1 MWYNDE
7 SKMNEGDEMETNIK
21 RRELRPGQV
30 LGLGFGIIILIG
42 TLLLALPI
50 ATKNGTSIGLVN
62 ALFTA
67 TSAVCVTG
75 LVVVDTGTYW
85 TIFGKTIILMLIQIG
100 GLGFMT
106 MATAGAFIMGR
117 RIGLRNR
124 LIMQEALNQMSISGV
139 VRLTKYVILTTFMI
153 EGIGAFLL
161 SFKFIPQ
168 FGFAKGLAFSVFHSI
183 SAFCNAG
190 FDIMGNYTSL
200 TSFVTD
206 PLVNM
211 VIMGLILIGG
221 IGFSVIIDIARNKQ
235 YKKLSVHSKLV
246 IMTSLVLLG
255 AGFILFLAIEW
266 NNPAT
271 LGELTIP
278 QKILGA
284 MFQSVT
290 PRTAGFNTIPIDQL
304 ETPSKLITMVL
315 MFIGGSPGSTAGGV
329 KTTTV
334 GIMILTILMV
344 IRGKD
349 EIEFS
354 FRRIS
359 KDTANKALA
368 IFGIVL
374 TIALT
379 IITLLTITEPN
390 LEFIDIVFEVFSA
403 LGTVGLSTGITSS
416 LSTVGKLIIAI
427 AMFFGRVGPLTMVI
441 ALTQRGRRKALV
453 RYPEGKVSVG

>member
-255 AGFILFLAIEW
+255 AGFILFLGIEW

>member
-7 SKMNEGDEMETNIK
+7 SKMNEGDDMEMNIK
-21 RRELRPGQV
+21 RKELRPGQV

-50 ATKNGTSIGLVN
+50 ATQNGTSIGLVN

-139 VRLTKYVILTTFMI
+139 VRLTKYVILTTFTI

-168 FGFAKGLAFSVFHSI
+168 FGFAKGVAFSVFHSI

-190 FDIMGNYTSL
+190 FDIMGNYTGL

-206 PLVNM
+206 PLVNI

-221 IGFSVIIDIARNKQ
+221 IGFSVIVDIARNKQ
-235 YKKLSVHSKLV
+235 YKKLSIHSKLV

>member
-1 MWYNDE
+1 ME
-7 SKMNEGDEMETNIK
+7 MKMKK
-21 RRELRPGQV
+21 RKLRPGQV
-30 LGLGFGIIILIG
+30 LGLGFGAIILIG

-50 ATKNGTSIGLVN
+50 ATQAGTSIGLVN

-85 TIFGKTIILMLIQIG
+85 TIFGKTIILLLIQIG

-124 LIMQEALNQMSISGV
+124 IIMQEALNQMSISGV
-139 VRLTKYVILTTFMI
+139 VRLTRYVIATTFAI
-153 EGIGAFLL
+153 EGLGAILL
-161 SFKFIPQ
+161 SFRFIPE
-168 FGFAKGLAFSVFHSI
+168 FGLRKGIAFSVFHSI

-200 TSFVTD
+200 TSYVSD
-206 PLVNM
+206 PWVSI
-211 VIMGLILIGG
+211 VIMSLILIGG
-221 IGFSVIIDIARNKQ
+221 IGFSVIIDVGRHRN
-235 YKKLSVHSKLV
+235 YKKLSLHTKLV
-246 IMTSLVLLG
+246 LVTSGMLLLF
-255 AGFILFLAIEW
+255 GFVLFLAIEW

-271 LGELTIP
+271 LGDLSIP
-278 QKILGA
+278 QKMLGA
-284 MFQSVT
+284 TFQSVT

-315 MFIGGSPGSTAGGV
+315 MFVGGSPGSTAGGV
-329 KTTTV
+329 KTSTV
-334 GIMILTILMV
+334 GIIILTILMV
-344 IRGKD
+344 IQGKD

-354 FRRIS
+354 YRRIS

-368 IFGIVL
+368 IFAIVL
-374 TIALT
+374 SMAFT

-390 LEFIDIVFEVFSA
+390 LAFIDISFEVFSA
-403 LGTVGLSTGITSS
+403 LGTAGLSTGITSS
-416 LSTVGKLIIAI
+416 LSVAGKLIIAM
-427 AMFFGRVGPLTMVI
+427 AMFFGRVGPLTMVV
-441 ALTQRGRRKALV
+441 ALTQRGKRKSPI
-453 RYPEGKVSVG
+453 RYPEGKISVG

>member
-1 MWYNDE
+1 M
-7 SKMNEGDEMETNIK
+7 K
-21 RRELRPGQV
+21 RKNKVAMKKRELKSGQV
-30 LGLGFGIIILIG
+30 LGLGFGVIILIG
-42 TLLLALPI
+42 TLLLALPL
-50 ATKNGTSIGLVN
+50 ATRNGGSIGLVN

-85 TIFGKTIILMLIQIG
+85 TIFGKTIILLLIQIG

-139 VRLTKYVILTTFMI
+139 VRLTKYVIGTTFAI
-153 EGIGAFLL
+153 EAVGAVLL
-161 SFKFIPQ
+161 SIKFIPL
-168 FGFAKGLAFSVFHSI
+168 FGLKKGLAFSVFHSI

-200 TSFVTD
+200 TSFVSD
-206 PLVNM
+206 PLVNI
-211 VIMGLILIGG
+211 VIIGLILIGG
-221 IGFSVIIDIARNKQ
+221 IGFSVIIDVATHRN
-235 YKKLSVHSKLV
+235 YRKLSLHTKLV
-246 IMTSLVLLG
+246 LVTSGMLLLV
-255 AGFILFLAIEW
+255 GFILFLAIEW

-271 LGELTIP
+271 LGELSIP
-278 QKILGA
+278 HKILGA
-284 MFQSVT
+284 SFQAVT
-290 PRTAGFNTIPIDQL
+290 PRTAGFNTIPIDQM

-329 KTTTV
+329 KTTTI
-334 GIMILTILMV
+334 GIMVLTILMV

-349 EIEFS
+349 DIEFS
-354 FRRIS
+354 YRRIS

-374 TIALT
+374 TLAFS
-379 IITLLTITEPN
+379 IITVLTITEPN
-390 LEFIDIVFEVFSA
+390 IAFLDITFEVFSA

-416 LSTVGKLIIAI
+416 LSTAGKLIIAL

-441 ALTQRGRRKALV
+441 ALTQKGKRKSLV
-453 RYPEGKVSVG
+453 RYPEGKISVG

>member
-168 FGFAKGLAFSVFHSI
+168 FGFAKGVAFSIFHSI

-206 PLVNM
+206 PLVNI

>member
-1 MWYNDE
+1 MNN
-7 SKMNEGDEMETNIK
+7 KMQKI
-21 RRELRPGQV
+21 ELRPGQV
-30 LGLGFGIIILIG
+30 LGLGFGVIILIG
-42 TLLLALPI
+42 AILLSLPI
-50 ATKNGTSIGLVN
+50 ASNNGTSIGLVN

-85 TIFGKTIILMLIQIG
+85 TVFGKTIILLLIQIG

-124 LIMQEALNQMSISGV
+124 LIMQEALNQMSLSGI
-139 VRLTKYVILTTFMI
+139 VRLTKYVILTTFAI
-153 EGIGAFLL
+153 EGIGALLL
-161 SFKFIPQ
+161 SFKFIPT
-168 FGFAKGLAFSVFHSI
+168 FGFPKGIAFSLFHSI

-200 TSFVTD
+200 TAFVTD
-206 PLVNM
+206 PLVNI
-211 VIMGLILIGG
+211 VIMGLILVGG
-221 IGFSVIIDIARNKQ
+221 IGFSVIIDVVRNRK
-235 YKKLSVHSKLV
+235 YRKLSVHTKLV
-246 IMTSLVLLG
+246 LVTSGVLLLI
-255 AGFILFLAIEW
+255 GFVLFLVIEW

-271 LGELTIP
+271 LGELSIP
-278 QKILGA
+278 GKIIGA
-284 MFQSVT
+284 LFQSVT

-315 MFIGGSPGSTAGGV
+315 MFIGGSPGSTAGGI
-329 KTTTV
+329 KTTTL
-334 GIMILTILMV
+334 GIIFLTILMV

-349 EIEFS
+349 DIEFS

-368 IFGIVL
+368 VFSIVL
-374 TIALT
+374 TLALT
-379 IITLLTITEPN
+379 IMILLSITEPH
-390 LEFIDIVFEVFSA
+390 LEFTDIMFEVFSA

-416 LSTVGKLIIAI
+416 LSVAGKLIIAL

-441 ALTQRGRRKALV
+441 ALTRRGKRKSLV

>member
-1 MWYNDE
+1 
-7 SKMNEGDEMETNIK
+7 METNLK
-21 RRELRPGQV
+21 RRELHPGQV
-30 LGLGFGIIILIG
+30 LGLGFGVIILIG

-50 ATKNGTSIGLVN
+50 ATRNGTSIGIIN

-85 TIFGKTIILMLIQIG
+85 TIFGKSIILMLIQIG

-124 LIMQEALNQMSISGV
+124 LIMQEALNQMSLAGV
-139 VRLTKYVILTTFMI
+139 VRLTKYVILTTFLI

-161 SFKFIPQ
+161 SFKFVPQ
-168 FGFAKGLAFSVFHSI
+168 FGLPKGIGFSVFHSI

-200 TSFVTD
+200 TSYVSD
-206 PLVNM
+206 PLVNI
-211 VIMGLILIGG
+211 VIMALIFVGG
-221 IGFSVIIDIARNKQ
+221 IGFSVIVDIASNRK

-246 IMTSLVLLG
+246 LVTSGMLLLI
-255 AGFILFLAIEW
+255 GFVLFLLIEW

-271 LGELTIP
+271 LGDLSIP
-278 QKILGA
+278 KKVLGA

-315 MFIGGSPGSTAGGV
+315 MFVGGSPGSTAGGV

-334 GIMILTILMV
+334 GIMVLTILMV
-344 IRGKD
+344 IRGRD

-354 FRRIS
+354 YRRIS
-359 KDTANKALA
+359 KETANKALA

-374 TIALT
+374 TLALT

-416 LSTVGKLIIAI
+416 LSIPGKLIIAL

-441 ALTQRGRRKALV
+441 ALTQRAKRKTLV

>member
-1 MWYNDE
+1 
-7 SKMNEGDEMETNIK
+7 
-21 RRELRPGQV
+21 
-30 LGLGFGIIILIG
+30 
-42 TLLLALPI
+42 
-50 ATKNGTSIGLVN
+50 
-62 ALFTA
+62 
-67 TSAVCVTG
+67 
-75 LVVVDTGTYW
+75 
-85 TIFGKTIILMLIQIG
+85 
-100 GLGFMT
+100 
-106 MATAGAFIMGR
+106 
-117 RIGLRNR
+117 
-124 LIMQEALNQMSISGV
+124 
-139 VRLTKYVILTTFMI
+139 
-153 EGIGAFLL
+153 
-161 SFKFIPQ
+161 
-168 FGFAKGLAFSVFHSI
+168 
-183 SAFCNAG
+183 
-190 FDIMGNYTSL
+190 
-200 TSFVTD
+200 
-206 PLVNM
+206 
-211 VIMGLILIGG
+211 
-221 IGFSVIIDIARNKQ
+221 
-235 YKKLSVHSKLV
+235 
-246 IMTSLVLLG
+246 MTSLVLLG

>member
-1 MWYNDE
+1 MDN
-7 SKMNEGDEMETNIK
+7 KIK
-21 RRELRPGQV
+21 KRELRPAQV
-30 LGLGFGIIILIG
+30 LGLGFGAIILIG
-42 TLLLALPI
+42 TLLLTLPI
-50 ATKNGTSIGLVN
+50 ASNNGHSVGLVN
-62 ALFTA
+62 AIFTA

-85 TIFGKTIILMLIQIG
+85 TVFGKTIILLLIQIG

-124 LIMQEALNQMSISGV
+124 LIMQEALNQMSLSGI
-139 VRLTKYVILTTFMI
+139 VRLTRYVIVTTFAI
-153 EGIGAFLL
+153 EGIGALLL
-161 SFKFIPQ
+161 SFKFVPE
-168 FGFAKGLAFSVFHSI
+168 FGFSKGIIFSVFHSI

-190 FDIMGNYTSL
+190 FDIMGNYSSL
-200 TSFVTD
+200 TAYVTD
-206 PLVNM
+206 PLVNF

-221 IGFSVIIDIARNKQ
+221 IGFSVIIDLARHKR
-235 YKKLSVHSKLV
+235 YRKLSVHSKLV
-246 IMTSLVLLG
+246 LVTSGVLLL
-255 AGFILFLAIEW
+255 AGFVIFLILEW

-271 LGELTIP
+271 LGELSVP
-278 QKILGA
+278 GKILGA

-304 ETPSKLITMVL
+304 KAPSKLITMML
-315 MFIGGSPGSTAGGV
+315 MFVGGSPGSTAGGI
-329 KTTTV
+329 KTTTL
-334 GIMILTILMV
+334 GIIFLTILMV

-349 EIEFS
+349 DIEFS

-368 IFGIVL
+368 VFGIVL
-374 TIALT
+374 TLALA

-390 LEFIDIVFEVFSA
+390 LEFMTIVFEVFSA

-416 LSTVGKLIIAI
+416 LSVVGKLIIAL

-441 ALTQRGRRKALV
+441 ALTQRGKRKSPV

>member
-1 MWYNDE
+1 ME
-7 SKMNEGDEMETNIK
+7 IKMK
-21 RRELRPGQV
+21 KRELRPGQV
-30 LGLGFGIIILIG
+30 LGLGFGVFILIG

-50 ATKNGTSIGLVN
+50 ATESGISIGFVN

-85 TIFGKTIILMLIQIG
+85 TIFGKSVILLLIQVG

-124 LIMQEALNQMSISGV
+124 LIMQEALNQMSLSGV
-139 VRLTKYVILTTFMI
+139 VRLTKYIIATTFAI
-153 EGIGAFLL
+153 EAVGAVLL
-161 SFKFIPQ
+161 SFRFIPE
-168 FGFAKGLAFSVFHSI
+168 FGLRKGLAFSIFHSV

-200 TSFVTD
+200 TSYVSD
-206 PLVNM
+206 PLVNI
-211 VIMGLILIGG
+211 VIISLILIGG
-221 IGFSVIIDIARNKQ
+221 IGFSVLIDVVQHRK
-235 YKKLSVHSKLV
+235 YRKLSVHTKLV
-246 IMTSLVLLG
+246 LMTSALLLLV
-255 AGFILFLAIEW
+255 GFVLFLAIEW

-271 LGELTIP
+271 LGELSIP

-284 MFQSVT
+284 TFQAVT

-344 IRGKD
+344 IRGKED
-349 EIEFS
+349 IEFS
-354 FRRIS
+354 YRRIS
-359 KDTANKALA
+359 KDIANKALA

-374 TIALT
+374 SLAFI

-390 LEFIDIVFEVFSA
+390 LAFLDIVFEVFSA
-403 LGTVGLSTGITSS
+403 LGTAGLSTGITSS
-416 LSTVGKLIIAI
+416 LSIPGKLIIAM
-427 AMFFGRVGPLTMVI
+427 AMFFGRLGPLTMVV
-441 ALTQRGRRKALV
+441 ALTQRGKRKSPV

>member
-7 SKMNEGDEMETNIK
+7 SKMIEGDDMEKNIK
-21 RRELRPGQV
+21 RNELRPGQV
-30 LGLGFGIIILIG
+30 LGLGFGTIILIG

-50 ATKNGTSIGLVN
+50 ATQNGSSIGLVN

-139 VRLTKYVILTTFMI
+139 VRLTKYVILTTFII

-161 SFKFIPQ
+161 GFKFIPQ
-168 FGFAKGLAFSVFHSI
+168 FGFLKGVAFSIFHSI

-190 FDIMGNYTSL
+190 FDIMGNYTGL
-200 TSFVTD
+200 TAFVTD
-206 PLVNM
+206 PLVNIVVM
-211 VIMGLILIGG
+211 ALILIGG
-221 IGFSVIIDIARNKQ
+221 IGFSVIVDVIQHKH

-246 IMTSLVLLG
+246 IMTSLMLLG
-255 AGFILFLAIEW
+255 FGFVLFLAIEW

-271 LGELTIP
+271 LGQLTIP

-334 GIMILTILMV
+334 GVMVLTVLMV

-359 KDTANKALA
+359 KDIANKALA

-374 TIALT
+374 MIALT

-453 RYPEGKVSVG
+453 RYPEGKISVG

>member
-7 SKMNEGDEMETNIK
+7 SKMNEGDEMEINIK

-139 VRLTKYVILTTFMI
+139 VRLTKYVILTTFTI
-153 EGIGAFLL
+153 EAIGAFLL

-168 FGFAKGLAFSVFHSI
+168 FGFAKGVAFSIFHSI

-200 TSFVTD
+200 TSFVRD
-206 PLVNM
+206 PLVNI
-211 VIMGLILIGG
+211 VIMGLILIGS
-221 IGFSVIIDIARNKQ
+221 IGFSVIVDIARNKQ

-255 AGFILFLAIEW
+255 VGFILFLAIEW

-271 LGELTIP
+271 LGGLTIP

-334 GIMILTILMV
+334 GIMVLTILMV

>member
-1 MWYNDE
+1 
-7 SKMNEGDEMETNIK
+7 MENKIRK
-21 RRELRPGQV
+21 RELRPAQV
-30 LGLGFGIIILIG
+30 LGLGFGAIILIG
-42 TLLLALPI
+42 ALLLALPI
-50 ATKNGTSIGLVN
+50 ASRSGHSIGLVN
-62 ALFTA
+62 AIFTA

-85 TIFGKTIILMLIQIG
+85 TLFGKTIILLLIQIG

-124 LIMQEALNQMSISGV
+124 VIMQEALNQMSLSGV
-139 VRLTKYVILTTFMI
+139 VRLTRYVIMTTFAI
-153 EGIGAFLL
+153 EGIGAVLL

-168 FGFAKGLAFSVFHSI
+168 FGFPKGLVFSFFHSI

-190 FDIMGNYTSL
+190 FDIMGNYKSL
-200 TSFVTD
+200 TAYVTD
-206 PLVNM
+206 PLVNL
-211 VIMGLILIGG
+211 VIMALILIGG
-221 IGFSVIIDIARNKQ
+221 IGFSVIIDVAR
-235 YKKLSVHSKLV
+235 YRSYRKLSVHSKLV
-246 IMTSLVLLG
+246 IVTSGFLLL
-255 AGFILFLAIEW
+255 AGFLIFLILEW

-271 LGELTIP
+271 LGDLNLP
-278 QKILGA
+278 GKIMGA

-304 ETPSKLITMVL
+304 KTSSKLITMIL
-315 MFIGGSPGSTAGGV
+315 MFVGGSPGSTAGGI
-329 KTTTV
+329 KTTTL
-334 GIMILTILMV
+334 GIIFLTILMV

-349 EIEFS
+349 DIEFS

-368 IFGIVL
+368 VFSIVL
-374 TIALT
+374 TLALT
-379 IITLLTITEPN
+379 IITLLTITEPH

-403 LGTVGLSTGITSS
+403 LGTVGLSTGITSN
-416 LSTVGKLIIAI
+416 LSVVGKLIIAM

-441 ALTQRGRRKALV
+441 ALTQRGKRKSPI

>member
-1 MWYNDE
+1 MDN
-7 SKMNEGDEMETNIK
+7 KMQ

-30 LGLGFGIIILIG
+30 LGLGFGVIILIG
-42 TLLLALPI
+42 ALLLSLPI
-50 ATKNGTSIGLVN
+50 ATNNGTSIGLVN

-85 TIFGKTIILMLIQIG
+85 TVFGKTIILLLIQIG

-124 LIMQEALNQMSISGV
+124 LIMQEALNQMSLSGI
-139 VRLTKYVILTTFMI
+139 VRLTKYVILTTFAI
-153 EGIGAFLL
+153 EGIGALLL
-161 SFKFIPQ
+161 SFKFIPT
-168 FGFAKGLAFSVFHSI
+168 FGFPKGVAYSIFHSI

-200 TSFVTD
+200 TAFVTD
-206 PLVNM
+206 PLVNI
-211 VIMGLILIGG
+211 VIMGLILVGG
-221 IGFSVIIDIARNKQ
+221 IGFSVIIDVARNRK
-235 YKKLSVHSKLV
+235 YRKLSVHTKLV
-246 IMTSLVLLG
+246 LVTSGVLLLI
-255 AGFILFLAIEW
+255 GFVLFLVIEW

-271 LGELTIP
+271 LGELSIP
-278 QKILGA
+278 GKIIGA
-284 MFQSVT
+284 LFQSVT

-315 MFIGGSPGSTAGGV
+315 MFIGGSPGSTAGGI
-329 KTTTV
+329 KTTTL
-334 GIMILTILMV
+334 GIIFLTILMV

-349 EIEFS
+349 DIEFS

-368 IFGIVL
+368 VFSIVL
-374 TIALT
+374 TLALT
-379 IITLLTITEPN
+379 IMILLSITEPH
-390 LEFIDIVFEVFSA
+390 LEFSDIMFEVFSA

-416 LSTVGKLIIAI
+416 LSVPGKLIIAM

-441 ALTQRGRRKALV
+441 ALTRRGKRKSLV

>member
-1 MWYNDE
+1 ME
-7 SKMNEGDEMETNIK
+7 IKMK
-21 RRELRPGQV
+21 KRELRPGQV
-30 LGLGFGIIILIG
+30 LGLGFGVFILIG

-50 ATKNGTSIGLVN
+50 ATESGISIGFVN

-85 TIFGKTIILMLIQIG
+85 TVFGKSVILLLIQVG

-124 LIMQEALNQMSISGV
+124 LIMQEALNQMSLSGV
-139 VRLTKYVILTTFMI
+139 VRLTKYIIATTFAI
-153 EGIGAFLL
+153 EAIGAVLL
-161 SFKFIPQ
+161 SFRFIPE
-168 FGFAKGLAFSVFHSI
+168 FGLRKGLAFSIFHSV

-200 TSFVTD
+200 TSYVSD
-206 PLVNM
+206 PLVNI
-211 VIMGLILIGG
+211 VIISLILIGG
-221 IGFSVIIDIARNKQ
+221 IGFSVLIDVVQHRK
-235 YKKLSVHSKLV
+235 YRKLSVHTKLV
-246 IMTSLVLLG
+246 LMTSALLLLV
-255 AGFILFLAIEW
+255 GFVLFLAIEW

-271 LGELTIP
+271 LGELSIP

-284 MFQSVT
+284 TFQAVT

-344 IRGKD
+344 IRGKED
-349 EIEFS
+349 IEFS
-354 FRRIS
+354 YRRIS
-359 KDTANKALA
+359 KDIANKALA

-374 TIALT
+374 SLAFI

-390 LEFIDIVFEVFSA
+390 LAFLDIVFEVFSA
-403 LGTVGLSTGITSS
+403 LGTAGLSTGITSS
-416 LSTVGKLIIAI
+416 LSIPGKLIIAM
-427 AMFFGRVGPLTMVI
+427 AMFFGRLGPLTMVV
-441 ALTQRGRRKALV
+441 ALTQRGKRKSPV

>member
-1 MWYNDE
+1 ME
-7 SKMNEGDEMETNIK
+7 MKMKK
-21 RRELRPGQV
+21 RKLRPGQV
-30 LGLGFGIIILIG
+30 LGLGFGAIILIG

-50 ATKNGTSIGLVN
+50 ATQAGTSIGLVN

-85 TIFGKTIILMLIQIG
+85 TIFGKTIILLLIQIG

-124 LIMQEALNQMSISGV
+124 IIMQEALNQMSISGV
-139 VRLTKYVILTTFMI
+139 VRLTRYVIATTFAI
-153 EGIGAFLL
+153 EGLGAILL
-161 SFKFIPQ
+161 SFRFIPE
-168 FGFAKGLAFSVFHSI
+168 FGIRKGIAFSVFHSI

-200 TSFVTD
+200 TSYVSD
-206 PLVNM
+206 PWVSI
-211 VIMGLILIGG
+211 VIMSLILIGG
-221 IGFSVIIDIARNKQ
+221 IGFSVIIDVGRHRN
-235 YKKLSVHSKLV
+235 YRKLSLHTKLV
-246 IMTSLVLLG
+246 LVTSGMLLLV
-255 AGFILFLAIEW
+255 GFVLFLAIEW

-271 LGELTIP
+271 LGDLSIP
-278 QKILGA
+278 QKMLGA
-284 MFQSVT
+284 TFQSVT

-329 KTTTV
+329 KTSTV
-334 GIMILTILMV
+334 GIIILTILMV
-344 IRGKD
+344 IQGKD

-354 FRRIS
+354 YRRIS

-374 TIALT
+374 SMAFT

-390 LEFIDIVFEVFSA
+390 LAFVDISFEVFSA
-403 LGTVGLSTGITSS
+403 LGTAGLSTGITSS
-416 LSTVGKLIIAI
+416 LSVAGKLIIAM

-441 ALTQRGRRKALV
+441 ALTQRGKRKSPI